1 MHVYF
6 DLDNTIIDETGNNV
20 RPGMYELLTSFKHH
34 GIQLSI
40 WTASVRE
47 RAEPILYK
55 LNLKGYFSSVICRD
69 DYDPNATWGKV
80 KPKDIRFGDG
90 DMLIDDN
97 QNHIDFV
104 ESIGRKGFR
113 ITPFISYIDPE
124 PDSRELE
131 RLHKFVL
138 PNVPFKIQRDAWI
151 KRVFKTLFRKKQQLP
166 IWIK

>member
-1 MHVYF
+1 
-6 DLDNTIIDETGNNV
+6 
-20 RPGMYELLTSFKHH
+20 MYELLTSFKHH
-34 GIQLSI
+34 DIQLSI

-47 RAEPILYK
+47 RAEPILCK

-113 ITPFISYIDPE
+113 IT
-124 PDSRELE
+124 
-131 RLHKFVL
+131 
-138 PNVPFKIQRDAWI
+138 
-151 KRVFKTLFRKKQQLP
+151 RVN
-166 IWIK
+166 